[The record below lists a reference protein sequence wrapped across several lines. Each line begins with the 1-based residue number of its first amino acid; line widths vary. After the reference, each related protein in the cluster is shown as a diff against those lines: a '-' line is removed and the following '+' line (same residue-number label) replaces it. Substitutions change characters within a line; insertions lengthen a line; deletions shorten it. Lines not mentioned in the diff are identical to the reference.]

1 VWWGLQGETPA
12 HQGPPPYRKPHDL
25 KKAWKISLLSAVI
38 KHLSP
43 RFDQMRKLVW
53 QSKRLQHRMSAR
65 DAETWSRVITH
76 EEALDRQVQRALQ
89 ITPLEEED
97 DDAKE
102 DAAGGPRDTERS
114 LHVDKRKR
122 GVGTESTGGNGGSG
136 RELVALPD
144 IVGIAEADRNSIDEL
159 MKMYYSCLQ
168 GTDDGEEEIKDVAV
182 VGPGSGEQDNAAAEA
197 GAPVADTVQD
207 DMLEDFLS
215 VADVVN
221 ISDFPGSPVW
231 HWASSDLD

>member
-1 VWWGLQGETPA
+1 
-12 HQGPPPYRKPHDL
+12 
-25 KKAWKISLLSAVI
+25 VI

-65 DAETWSRVITH
+65 DAETWSRVITQ

-89 ITPLEEED
+89 ITPLED
-97 DDAKE
+97 DDDKQ
-102 DAAGGPRDTERS
+102 DAADGPRDMERG

-122 GVGTESTGGNGGSG
+122 GVGTESAGGNGGSG